1 MTIAILGAGVMGEA
15 VLAGL
20 ISTES
25 GPTEVIVSE
34 GRPERAAELRERY
47 GVEIVDNAEAA
58 RRADTVLIVVKPQD
72 VAMVLDEIAPVT
84 RAGQL
89 VVSLAAGITTAS
101 MEARLP
107 DGVAVARV
115 MPNTP
120 ALVGAG
126 MAAIA
131 PGSHCTDDQLLIAEE
146 LLGVT
151 GKVVRVVEEQLDAVT
166 AVSGSGPAYVFL
178 LAEAMT
184 EAGVRLGLS
193 PETASELAIETVIG
207 SAQLMRETGDEP
219 GVLRKRVTSPGGTT
233 AAALEELEARDLRG
247 TFAAALERAR
257 DRGRELAQGIDG

>member
-20 ISTES
+20 IGTQR

-58 RRADTVLIVVKPQD
+58 RRAETLVLVVKPQD
-72 VAMVLDEIAPVT
+72 VPTVLDEISGIARP
-84 RAGQL
+84 GQL
-89 VVSLAAGITTAS
+89 VISMAAGITTATI
-101 MEARLP
+101 EARLA
-107 DGVAVARV
+107 DGVGVARV

-131 PGSHCTDDQLLIAEE
+131 AGTHCSDEQLALAEG
-146 LLGVT
+146 LLEVT
-151 GKVVRVVEEQLDAVT
+151 GKVVRVPEEQLDAVT

-178 LAEAMT
+178 VTEAMT
-184 EAGVRLGLS
+184 EAGIALGL
-193 PETASELAIETVIG
+193 PPDTAGELAVQTVIG

-219 GVLRKRVTSPGGTT
+219 SVLRQRVTSPGGTT
-233 AAALEELEARDLRG
+233 AAALNELEERDLRG

-257 DRGRELAQGIDG
+257 DRGRELAKGSDV

>member
-20 ISTES
+20 IGTES

-47 GVEIVDNAEAA
+47 GVEVVGNVEAA
-58 RRADTVLIVVKPQD
+58 GRAETLLVVVKPQD
-72 VAMVLDEIAPVT
+72 VPTVLDEIASVVRP
-84 RAGQL
+84 AQL
-89 VVSLAAGITTAS
+89 VISMAAGITTSAI
-101 MEARLP
+101 EARLVS
-107 DGVAVARV
+107 GVAVARV

-131 PGSHCTDDQLLIAEE
+131 AGTHCSDAQLTLAER
-146 LLGVT
+146 LLQVT
-151 GKVVRVVEEQLDAVT
+151 GKVVRVPEEQLDAVT

-178 LAEAMT
+178 VTEAMT
-184 EAGVRLGLS
+184 EAGVALGL
-193 PETASELAIETVIG
+193 PIETASELAIQTVIG

-219 GVLRKRVTSPGGTT
+219 AVLRQRVTSPGGTT
-233 AAALEELEARDLRG
+233 AAALRELEERDLRG
-247 TFAAALERAR
+247 IFAAALERAR
-257 DRGRELAQGIDG
+257 DRGRELAQGQ